1 MNAARSSR
9 PRGATRDELVQIGV
23 RMLTEKGYGQTG
35 LDEILRAAGVPKG
48 SFYHYFPS
56 KEAYGL
62 AVVEHYAQYF
72 AKRLARA
79 FDDETLAPLDRLR
92 RFVREASAGMVRHEF
107 RRGCLVGNLGQELGA
122 LNDAFRERL
131 ESVLASWQTRVADC
145 LRAAIRAGELPA
157 DADTDALAGFFWI
170 AWEGAILR
178 AKLTRSL
185 APLELCAEVFFTQVL
200 HAAAPS
206 LRD

>member
-1 MNAARSSR
+1 MTATSRSR
-9 PRGATRDELVQIGV
+9 PRGATRDELVHIGV
-23 RMLTEKGYGQTG
+23 RILTEKGYGNTG
-35 LDEILRAAGVPKG
+35 LDEILRTAGVPKG

-79 FDDETLAPLDRLR
+79 FDDASLDPLDRLR
-92 RFVREASAGMVRHEF
+92 RFVTEACAGMVRHEF

-122 LNDAFRERL
+122 LNDAFGTRL
-131 ESVLASWQTRVADC
+131 EAVLAGWQTRVADC
-145 LRAAIRAGELPA
+145 LRAAITAGELAP
-157 DADTDALAGFFWI
+157 DADPEALAAFFWI

-178 AKLTRSL
+178 AKLARST
-185 APLELCAEVFFTQVL
+185 APLELCARVYFTQVL
-200 HAAAPS
+200 HAAPPALPT
-206 LRD
+206 